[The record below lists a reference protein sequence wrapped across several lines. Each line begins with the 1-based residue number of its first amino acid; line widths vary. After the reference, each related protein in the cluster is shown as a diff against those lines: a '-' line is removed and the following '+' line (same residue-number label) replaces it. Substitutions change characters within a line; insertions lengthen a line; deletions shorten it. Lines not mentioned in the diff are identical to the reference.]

1 MKTHTITTSLTL
13 TITLI
18 VLPVIL
24 PVRAT
29 QPIDVYW
36 NISNPIFSGGYG
48 EDYQNIIE
56 VNKDTLPWEY
66 DQVNII
72 CPSGTNSTER
82 HIIYSV
88 DKEEFETCTIINPK
102 PRIIAVCDQP
112 RNFMYFTITFRW
124 DIGIVELGVSV
135 LIFMNIIIKY

>member
-1 MKTHTITTSLTL
+1 MSSTTPTILTV
-13 TITLI
+13 
-18 VLPVIL
+18 VLSVIL

-36 NISNPIFSGGYG
+36 NISNPIFSGGFG
-48 EDYQNIIE
+48 AEYQNIIE
-56 VNKDTLPWEY
+56 VNKDLLPWEY

-88 DKEEFETCTIINPK
+88 DKEEFDTCTIINPK

-124 DIGIVELGVSV
+124 DIRSDLHEYFIQILTSNNHK
-135 LIFMNIIIKY
+135 I

>member
-1 MKTHTITTSLTL
+1 MNTVSTTVT
-13 TITLI
+13 TVTTVTI
-18 VLPVIL
+18 VLAVIL

-88 DKEEFETCTIINPK
+88 DQEEFDSCTIINPK

-112 RNFMYFTITFRW
+112 RNFMYFTITFR
-124 DIGIVELGVSV
+124 
-135 LIFMNIIIKY
+135 

>member
-1 MKTHTITTSLTL
+1 MEYCGQQVAFKCN
-13 TITLI
+13 
-18 VLPVIL
+18 V
-24 PVRAT
+24 
-29 QPIDVYW
+29 
-36 NISNPIFSGGYG
+36 
-48 EDYQNIIE
+48 E

-72 CPSGTNSTER
+72 CPTGTNSTER

-88 DKEEFETCTIINPK
+88 DREEFETCTIINPK

-135 LIFMNIIIKY
+135 LIFFSVIT